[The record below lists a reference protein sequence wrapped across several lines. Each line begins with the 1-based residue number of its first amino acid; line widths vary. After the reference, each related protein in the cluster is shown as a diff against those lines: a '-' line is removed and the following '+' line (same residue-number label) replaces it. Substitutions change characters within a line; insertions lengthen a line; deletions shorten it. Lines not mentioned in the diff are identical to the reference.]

1 MRIDEVVAILRKYQ
15 ADRKQLARLR
25 ERVQA
30 VEAALEGLSWED
42 QELISRLVL
51 DNRMGQVD
59 WLCQELDVEPATVYR
74 RRNRALKRL
83 GERI

>member
-15 ADRKQLARLR
+15 ADRKQLERLQ
-25 ERVQA
+25 ERVAQ
-30 VEAALEGLSWED
+30 VEAALEGLCWED
-42 QELISRLVL
+42 QELIGRLVL
-51 DNRMGQVD
+51 DNRVGQVD

-83 GERI
+83 GERF